1 MLATL
6 LAVLLPLGLVQA
18 GDDLSQ
24 RLDDVVARLET
35 SRGATTWDLA
45 RDLREMA
52 GGSNSV
58 VAVPHLVSASGQAS
72 TGVQLVIGS
81 TLVEL
86 DAAEEAAPILLP
98 LISGDRADEALSILS
113 DRGFQKVPE
122 VSAALGELL
131 GKPLPASRRIEV
143 ARTLYKIS
151 RYTDKSRQ
159 DYKEVLLDALESD
172 DADIRAQ
179 AALALAE
186 VKDYPSARAVLK
198 TLESDPGPRG
208 QLARAYL
215 AVDREIERLE
225 RVYER
230 NANTPIEQPTPE
242 TPTSSGIGSTDVLEE
257 LIERIQDNHLLGDE
271 LEGAA
276 GREHLITAAAKGMLA
291 ALDPHST
298 YFDAK
303 EFERWIIDLRR
314 DYAGIGA
321 YVDTID
327 GDFTITRPIYSGPA
341 YEAGLLS
348 GDRIFKVDGWDTHG
362 HNNDAIIRRLKGKP
376 GTEVKISVHRDGW
389 QKLRD
394 FTIVR
399 EAIHIDSVH
408 SDMLPGDIGYV
419 DVVSFAEGT
428 TRELRTA
435 LDDLRARGMNG
446 LILDLRN
453 NSGGY
458 LEEAVKMAS
467 TFLTPGQLVVYTEGR
482 NVERRPY
489 RSLAIKGRYDGPLVV
504 LMNERSASA
513 SEIVAGALQDTGRA
527 LIVGQRSFGKGSVQ
541 QAMPLDTRP
550 GDQLIR
556 DKNYNGLYD
565 PGDEYEDRDGNGA
578 YTYPANAKI
587 TNASYFLP
595 SGRSIHT
602 VLDIDGSVIERGGIV
617 PDKRVNLLTLEP
629 WENAQIA
636 QVYDKLLSAMPEGEK
651 WKDPFDRWM
660 DEHFDANRE
669 LFYELADS
677 DSKDAGRYP
686 GIEQLR
692 ETFDHK
698 LSDDTLRRIAR
709 RSVRGRVADDR
720 GKLFPFQGAL
730 VLGDWQEDTQLQ
742 SGIRGVVTQG
752 ASLDLMAYEGYRDF
766 AAAPD
771 EEESE
776 AEPR

>member
-6 LAVLLPLGLVQA
+6 LAVLLPLGLVQV
-18 GDDLSQ
+18 GGELPQ
-24 RLDDVVARLET
+24 RLDDMVARLET

-45 RDLREMA
+45 RDLRELA
-52 GGSNSV
+52 GGSNSI
-58 VAVPHLVSASGQAS
+58 VAVPHLVSASEHAS
-72 TGVQLVIGS
+72 TSVRLVIGS

-113 DRGFQKVPE
+113 DRGFQKVSE
-122 VSAALGELL
+122 VAVALGELL
-131 GKPLPASRRIEV
+131 AKPLPASRRITV

-151 RYTDKSRQ
+151 RYTDASRQ
-159 DYKEVLLDALESD
+159 DYKEILLDALQSD
-172 DADIRAQ
+172 DSDIRAQ

-215 AVDREIERLE
+215 AVDREIDRLE

-230 NANTPIEQPTPE
+230 NARTPE
-242 TPTSSGIGSTDVLEE
+242 AQPAPESPRSSGVGSTDVLEE
-257 LIERIQDNHLLGDE
+257 LITRIQDNHLLGDE
-271 LEGAA
+271 LQGPE
-276 GREHLITAAAKGMLA
+276 GREHLISAAAKGMLA

-341 YEAGLLS
+341 YEAGLQS

-362 HNNDAIIRRLKGKP
+362 HINDDIIRRLKGKP
-376 GTEVKISVHRDGW
+376 GTEVSISVHRDGW

-419 DVVSFAEGT
+419 DIVSFAEGT

-435 LDDLRARGMNG
+435 LDDLRAQGMAG

-467 TFLTPGQLVVYTEGR
+467 MFLTPGQLVVYTEGR

-489 RSLAIKGRYDGPLVV
+489 RSLAIGGRYDGPLVV
-504 LMNERSASA
+504 LVNERSASA

-550 GDQLIR
+550 GDALVR
-556 DKNYNGLYD
+556 DKNYNGMYD
-565 PGDEYEDRDGNGA
+565 PGDDYEDRDGNGS

-587 TNASYFLP
+587 TNASYYLP

-602 VLDIDGSVIERGGIV
+602 VLDIDGRVIERGGIV
-617 PDKRVNLLTLEP
+617 PDERVGMVTLEP

-636 QVYDKLLSAMPEGEK
+636 QVYDKLLRALPEDDK
-651 WKDPFDRWM
+651 WKDPFDVWM
-660 DEHFDANRE
+660 DESFDANRD
-669 LFYELADS
+669 LFHELADG
-677 DSKDAGRYP
+677 DHRDASRYP
-686 GIEQLR
+686 GFEQLR
-692 ETFDHK
+692 ATFDHR
-698 LSDDTLRRIAR
+698 LSDDTLRKIAR
-709 RSVRGRVADDR
+709 RSVRARVADDR

-742 SGIRGVVTQG
+742 AAIRGIAAD

-766 AAAPD
+766 AVDPD
-771 EEESE
+771 TADE